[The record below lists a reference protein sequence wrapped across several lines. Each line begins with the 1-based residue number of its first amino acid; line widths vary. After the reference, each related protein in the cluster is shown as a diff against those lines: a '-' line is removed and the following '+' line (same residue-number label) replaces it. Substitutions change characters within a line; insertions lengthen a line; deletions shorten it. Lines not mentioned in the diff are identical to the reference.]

1 MVPGSLNERV
11 ETLIDDLIEDG
22 GLASGSLA
30 SVLLA
35 AREAVHDG
43 YGLEFSR
50 RVRQTLEEL
59 RGVGAAEPDGRPA
72 PTPGDRLS
80 PSRQAC

>member
-1 MVPGSLNERV
+1 MFPRSLNDRV

-22 GLASGSLA
+22 GLATGSLA

-35 AREAVHDG
+35 ARDAVQDG

-50 RVRQTLEEL
+50 RVRLTLDEL
-59 RGVGAAEPDGRPA
+59 RPRDPSESDALAA
-72 PTPGDRLS
+72 S
-80 PSRQAC
+80 